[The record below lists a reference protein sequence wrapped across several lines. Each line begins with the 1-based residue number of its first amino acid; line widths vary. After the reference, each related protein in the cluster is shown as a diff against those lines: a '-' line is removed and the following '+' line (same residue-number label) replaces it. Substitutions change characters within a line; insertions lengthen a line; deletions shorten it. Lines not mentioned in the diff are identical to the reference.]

1 MQGKAS
7 RALSCIDSICP
18 ERRVVLPLSLSS
30 RLVIVGQPAGYVDVK
45 DNPSPDAGDD
55 GGLEDPASISRIIL
69 LARSAHQGLDSGI
82 GASELDCEGVNAQS
96 FLTRRRCGRSR
107 IRGE

>member
-7 RALSCIDSICP
+7 RALSCIGSVFP
-18 ERRVVLPLSLSS
+18 ERRADLPLSFSN
-30 RLVIVGQPAGYVDVK
+30 RLVAVGQSAGYVDVK
-45 DNPSPDAGDD
+45 DYSSPDTGDD

-69 LARSAHQGLDSGI
+69 LARCAHQGIDSGI

-96 FLTRRRCGRSR
+96 FLARRRYGRSR